1 MIPASYNKL
10 LAFKEKLGLDEMEL
24 EKLEPF
30 REIFI
35 SKKDEFSDYFYKF
48 FLNIP
53 ETKKFLEHY
62 ETPGFLKKA
71 WANWFESLF
80 SGRLDDKYLSYLWKI
95 GVRHV
100 EVNLDQRF
108 SNLGFSVARQFC
120 QQIILSEI
128 PPHKIGSVSQS
139 VDKLLDFCLLVETD
153 AYIEATVR
161 CDMEVIKGIADR
173 IRNRVTVIGGNIKR
187 LQRKID
193 INDPSY
199 NTYESLISESSSLE
213 HMIIDLRT
221 YIDMSQQEPEIS
233 KILLKELIGS
243 ALERLQVKERLKDIQ
258 MDVHLYPDEIMV
270 LGDKGDLENIFY
282 YLLQNSIEA
291 VDPKNPYIKVSATLD
306 VTLPHRV
313 HIEVFNTGTPPK
325 IEDMVRLFS
334 PFFSTKP
341 LGTGLGLAIARL
353 AARKNYGK
361 LFIEPIQGQ
370 GTKAV
375 ITLPI
380 AE

>member
-1 MIPASYNKL
+1 MPASYNKL
-10 LAFKEKLGLDEMEL
+10 LVLKEKLGLDEMEL

-80 SGRLDDKYLSYLWKI
+80 SERLDNKYLSYLWKI
-95 GVRHV
+95 GARHV

-128 PPHKIGSVSQS
+128 PLHKIGSVSQA
-139 VDKLLDFCLLVETD
+139 VDKLLDFCLLVETA
-153 AYIEATVR
+153 AYIEATFR
-161 CDMEVIKGIADR
+161 CDIEIIKGIADR

-187 LQRKID
+187 LQGKIG

-199 NTYESLISESSSLE
+199 DIYDSLISESSSCE
-213 HMIIDLRT
+213 HMVIDLRT

-243 ALERLQVKERLKDIQ
+243 AFEKLQVKERWKDIQ
-258 MDVHLYPDEIMV
+258 MDVQLYPDEIMV
-270 LGDKGDLENIFY
+270 LGDKGDLENMFY

-291 VDPKNPYIKVSATLD
+291 VDPKNPHIKVSATLD
-306 VTLPHRV
+306 AELPHRV
-313 HIEVFNTGTPPK
+313 HIEVFNTGIPPK
-325 IEDMVRLFS
+325 IEDMARLFS

-341 LGTGLGLAIARL
+341 FGTGLGLAIARM

-361 LFIEPIQGQ
+361 LFIEPVQGQ
-370 GTKAV
+370 GTKVV